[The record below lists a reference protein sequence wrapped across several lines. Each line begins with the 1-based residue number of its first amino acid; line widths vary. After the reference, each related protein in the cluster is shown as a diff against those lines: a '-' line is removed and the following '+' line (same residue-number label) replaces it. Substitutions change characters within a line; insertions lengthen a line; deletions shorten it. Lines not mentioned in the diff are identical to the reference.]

1 MKLREFF
8 YFTKSDRQVLLLLL
22 SLAAVIILFIRV
34 LGGYNSR
41 TVMTEADSL
50 AMAERMEYI
59 KNRPFHRYSKGQHGN
74 QYYSQLQRR
83 PLRLVPFDPNTA
95 DSTVLLGLGLQEW
108 QVRSIYKYRAAGGV
122 YRRPLDFARLYGL
135 TRKQYRELE
144 PYIRISD
151 DYLPAATLIK
161 SEAVIERD
169 TVRYP
174 VKIKPTERI
183 EVNTADTSMLK
194 RVPGIGSYF
203 ARRIV
208 DYRQRLG
215 GYYDKHQL
223 LEIDGFP
230 EEALTYL
237 EIAGEPLRKIKI
249 NKASLQE
256 LKKHPYISFFQA
268 RDISDYRRLKGN
280 IRSLSELK
288 LLKDFPPKA
297 IERLEPYMDYE

>member
-108 QVRSIYKYRAAGGV
+108 QVRNIYKYIELQV
-122 YRRPLDFARLYGL
+122 VFTVARW
-135 TRKQYRELE
+135 T
-144 PYIRISD
+144 
-151 DYLPAATLIK
+151 LPVCT
-161 SEAVIERD
+161 D
-169 TVRYP
+169 
-174 VKIKPTERI
+174 
-183 EVNTADTSMLK
+183 
-194 RVPGIGSYF
+194 
-203 ARRIV
+203 
-208 DYRQRLG
+208 
-215 GYYDKHQL
+215 
-223 LEIDGFP
+223 
-230 EEALTYL
+230 
-237 EIAGEPLRKIKI
+237 
-249 NKASLQE
+249 
-256 LKKHPYISFFQA
+256 
-268 RDISDYRRLKGN
+268 
-280 IRSLSELK
+280 
-288 LLKDFPPKA
+288 
-297 IERLEPYMDYE
+297 